1 MQPTMIDLA
10 TRFWVLQR
18 KYVEFLEKT
27 PSLLRHWLERQSPVV
42 GLQVSLEKLA
52 HYLFYFDAKVDIPV
66 QWLHTMACC
75 ALRDQLSWIPNVQ
88 LSQSSVTFSDI
99 PSTLGIQWPLHSQ
112 FFVATRLPDT
122 EAMLRER
129 NAVLSVRVLELETK
143 LNSGGLNLKMP
154 RTSAPPPPAVAMD
167 TLALLLGK
175 RFEAEDALAML
186 QRVQSEFVG
195 RKRALDS
202 ACSELVRVHA
212 EQRRTDAKQ
221 ARLSLA
227 LSTEEISRLKT
238 VVEKLRSRNT
248 DKLSLADTYPIAPR
262 RALVLAGFWNVAPND
277 LLHVTPHLVA
287 RFERT
292 VGGVIRHGNLQVCF
306 PAKDQ
311 AILIDVV
318 VEVMAEH
325 LPQYSR
331 AQPPGG
337 FFSL

>member
-1 MQPTMIDLA
+1 
-10 TRFWVLQR
+10 
-18 KYVEFLEKT
+18 
-27 PSLLRHWLERQSPVV
+27 
-42 GLQVSLEKLA
+42 
-52 HYLFYFDAKVDIPV
+52 
-66 QWLHTMACC
+66 
-75 ALRDQLSWIPNVQ
+75 
-88 LSQSSVTFSDI
+88 
-99 PSTLGIQWPLHSQ
+99 
-112 FFVATRLPDT
+112 
-122 EAMLRER
+122 
-129 NAVLSVRVLELETK
+129 
-143 LNSGGLNLKMP
+143 
-154 RTSAPPPPAVAMD
+154 MD
-167 TLALLLGK
+167 TLAMLLGK

-202 ACSELVRVHA
+202 ACGDLVRVHA

-227 LSTEEISRLKT
+227 LSTEEISRLNT
-238 VVEKLRSRNT
+238 VVEKLRSRSTNT

-292 VGGVIRHGNLQVCF
+292 VGGVIRQGNLQVCF

-311 AILIDVV
+311 VILIDVV

-331 AQPPGG
+331 AQPPGV